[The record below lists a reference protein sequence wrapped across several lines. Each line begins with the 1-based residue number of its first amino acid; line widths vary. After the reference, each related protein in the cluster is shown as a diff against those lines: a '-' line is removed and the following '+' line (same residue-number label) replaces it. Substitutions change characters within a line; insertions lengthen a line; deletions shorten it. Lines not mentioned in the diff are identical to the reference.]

1 MSVASDK
8 RAIEK
13 LFLTYR
19 DRLDT
24 FSDDEYIAAPTYGWC
39 YAEVYS
45 HVLQVIRISFV
56 SIEECIQGN
65 AKKRDKPLH
74 WLVWLIL
81 LSGRFPPRKY
91 IAPPNVAD
99 LVKPIS
105 REEARNGLIKVRKK
119 LDELFPKIT
128 KATSNHKIKHP
139 KLGLLNAR
147 QWLRFMCIH
156 TAHHLRQL
164 DRVKKINAAQGNK

>member
-13 LFLTYR
+13 LLLTYR

-24 FSDDEYIAAPTYGWC
+24 FSDDDFIVAPAHGWC

-56 SIEECIQGN
+56 FIEECIQGN
-65 AKKRDKPLH
+65 AKKSDKPLH

-81 LSGRFPPRKY
+81 LSGRFPPGKY
-91 IAPPNVAD
+91 IAPPNVAG

-105 REEARNGLIKVRKK
+105 REEARNMLIKVRKK

-128 KATSNHKIKHP
+128 KAPSNHKIKHP

-147 QWLRFMCIH
+147 QWLRFVRIH
-156 TAHHLRQL
+156 TAHHLKQL
-164 DRVKKINAAQGNK
+164 ARIEKMNAAQGNK